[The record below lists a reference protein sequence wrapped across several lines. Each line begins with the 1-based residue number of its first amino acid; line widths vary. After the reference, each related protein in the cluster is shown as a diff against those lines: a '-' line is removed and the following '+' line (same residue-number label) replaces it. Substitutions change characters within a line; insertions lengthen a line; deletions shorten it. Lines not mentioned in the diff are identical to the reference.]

1 MRDLSN
7 NTLFIDSNDPNE
19 NYPFLTTKFQE
30 ALNKYALLKK
40 VCKETMFSLR
50 VKNLEKQYTF
60 EVNYEISSWK
70 TTPKWMSHCF
80 KIQQKYSVLLR
91 QKCIWNC
98 FSKLTESGVKT
109 EFWKKINCVL
119 TNKGSLQE
127 N

>member
-40 VCKETMFSLR
+40 KVCKETMFSLP

-60 EVNYEISSWK
+60 EVN
-70 TTPKWMSHCF
+70 
-80 KIQQKYSVLLR
+80 
-91 QKCIWNC
+91 
-98 FSKLTESGVKT
+98 
-109 EFWKKINCVL
+109 
-119 TNKGSLQE
+119 
-127 N
+127 